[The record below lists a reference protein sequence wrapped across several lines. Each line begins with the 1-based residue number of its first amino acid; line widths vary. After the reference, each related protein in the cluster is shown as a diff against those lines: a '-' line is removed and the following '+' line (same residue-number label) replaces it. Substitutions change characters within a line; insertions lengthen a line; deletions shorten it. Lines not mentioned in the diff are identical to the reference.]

1 MQYNQKLN
9 LRVIDLTVEQL
20 IDVIG
25 SEVES
30 RAKTVLKNT
39 SSPTYSHK
47 GIKGIQE
54 IFHCSKSKSLGIR
67 ASGII
72 DDACIQYGNSFL
84 IDKNKALELMKGGK
98 L

>member
-1 MQYNQKLN
+1 MSDNFNLNQ
-9 LRVIDLTVEQL
+9 RVIDLTVDQL
-20 IDVIG
+20 SDVIANKVF
-25 SEVES
+25 EVTKS
-30 RAKTVLKNT
+30 QLANLAPP
-39 SSPTYSHK
+39 SYSYK
-47 GIKGIQE
+47 GIAGLCE
-54 IFHCSKSKSLGIR
+54 ILICSRSKAIAIR

>member
-25 SEVES
+25 SEIES
-30 RAKTVLKNT
+30 RAKTVINNT
-39 SSPTYSHK
+39 SAPSYSYK

-54 IFHCSKSKSLGIR
+54 IFICSKSRALGIR

-72 DDACIQYGNSFL
+72 DDACIQNGNSFL

>member
-1 MQYNQKLN
+1 MQYKQKLN

-20 IDVIG
+20 IEVIG

-39 SSPTYSHK
+39 SAPSYSYS
-47 GIKGIQE
+47 GIKGIQQ
-54 IFHCSKSKSLGIR
+54 ILNCSKSKALGMR
-67 ASGII
+67 ASGIL
-72 DDACIQYGNSFL
+72 DDACIQNGNTFL
-84 IDKNKALELMKGGK
+84 IDKQRALELLKGGP